1 MIFRIVLLFI
11 LPLSL
16 LGQKPY
22 RGAEYRTKEAF
33 TYGRFEVRM
42 KSAQLSGML
51 SSFFTYHEISS
62 LNDWNE
68 IDIEILGRYGDQVQF
83 NTITPGQTNHV
94 FSYTV
99 PFNPHSD
106 FHIYA
111 IEWTPN
117 YVAWSVDSVE
127 VYRQTGNHINS
138 LYRSQKLMMNI
149 WPPASEDWVGPL
161 NPDKLPVYAFYDWVK
176 VYQYTPGQN
185 KDFTLLWEDQFNTY
199 DQSRWQKATHT
210 WDGNNSQFIKE
221 NAVLKDGYLILC
233 LTKTTPV
240 GYQGGMIPDQDVTPP
255 YVARAWFLDD
265 QIVVTFSEKVN
276 RQQAEN
282 KANYILPGLTVNRAI
297 LKDDLRTVV
306 LDVSTRDENQSY
318 NIICTNITDLSSSA
332 NKIKIQ
338 SEPVLNGIVIPALI
352 NLGSEESVE
361 AYLADQTFTTD
372 QPYGHEGGSFVQH
385 GSTTDFGNT
394 DQDVLFQSELRG
406 LDFYRIRVANG
417 HYKLKFYFAETE
429 FKASGQRRFNL
440 FVEGQKVI
448 EDLDIFD
455 RVGANNALQMMVD
468 DVEVQDEQLDVY
480 FEALSGEAVC
490 SAIEIEHSLTG
501 MQDKSFK
508 NRNPRH
514 FGLRIFPNPA
524 NPQFNL
530 EYQLPERGNVQII
543 FADVNGRL
551 IKEINAGLK
560 GKGVHRLRL
569 NAERWSSGTY
579 FCLLRQE
586 GQTIY
591 SKKFVL
597 IK

>member
-1 MIFRIVLLFI
+1 MSVRILLLII
-11 LPLSL
+11 LPLFL
-16 LGQKPY
+16 FGQKPY
-22 RGAEYRTKEAF
+22 RGAEYRTKETF

-94 FSYTV
+94 YYNTV

-138 LYRSQKLMMNI
+138 LYRAQKLMMNI

-176 VYQYTPGQN
+176 VYQYTPGQARN
-185 KDFTLLWEDQFNTY
+185 FTLLWEDPFNTY

-210 WDGNNSQFIKE
+210 FDGNNSQFIKE
-221 NAVLKDGYLILC
+221 NAVLQDGYLILC

-240 GYQGGMIPDQDVTPP
+240 GYSGGTVMDQDVTPP

-265 QIVVTFSEKVN
+265 QIVITFSEKVN
-276 RQQAEN
+276 RSQAEN
-282 KANYILPGLTVNRAI
+282 KSNYILPGLTVNNAS
-297 LKDDLRTVV
+297 LKNDLRTVV
-306 LDVSTRDENQSY
+306 LDVASRDENQSY
-318 NIICTNITDLSSSA
+318 NIICANITDLSPSA
-332 NKIKIQ
+332 NKIKIE
-338 SEPVLNGIVIPALI
+338 SKPVLNGMVVPAI
-352 NLGSEESVE
+352 IDLGNEQAVSPV
-361 AYLADQTFTTD
+361 LADQEFTTD
-372 QPYGHEGGSFVQH
+372 LAYGHEGGNVALHS
-385 GSTTDFGNT
+385 SSMDFGNT
-394 DQDVLFQSELRG
+394 DQDELFQSELRD
-406 LDFYRIRVANG
+406 LDFYRIRVPDG
-417 HYKLKFYFAETE
+417 HYNLKFYFAETE
-429 FKASGQRRFNL
+429 FNTAGQRLFNIY
-440 FVEGQKVI
+440 VEGQKVI
-448 EDLDIFD
+448 ENLDIFD
-455 RVGANNALQMMVD
+455 RVGANSALQLV
-468 DVEVQDEQLDVY
+468 VENIEVKDAQLDIY
-480 FEALSGEAVC
+480 FEALTGQSVC
-490 SAIEIEHSLTG
+490 SAIEIEHALTG
-501 MQDKSFK
+501 LEDNSFK
-508 NRNPRH
+508 NRKPLDW
-514 FGLRIFPNPA
+514 GIRIFPNPA

-530 EYQLPERGNVQII
+530 EYQLPKKGRVQIL

-551 IKEINAGLK
+551 IKEVNAGLQ
-560 GKGVHRLRL
+560 GKGVHQIHL
-569 NAERWSSGTY
+569 NAQRWSSGTY

-586 GQTIY
+586 GQTID